1 MTGPPFWQNLT
12 DSTDFQDLKWKSW
25 NYSILINTGWQ
36 QYFGLLAKRV
46 ESLLLAMPNL
56 QQFFLAATLTAS
68 FEKIENRMIVMH
80 CMHDVDVSYFR
91 TSIKYTLSHQGHY
104 KQTAIIFYQNVL
116 LFLNHKTRLDST
128 QDQIIKYMMI
138 QKVRLGFRFCLR

>member
-12 DSTDFQDLKWKSW
+12 DSTDFQKQDGSLETTLFLKTQVG
-25 NYSILINTGWQ
+25 NSILAFWQ
-36 QYFGLLAKRV
+36 KELSHCFSLCQICSSFSWLLRC
-46 ESLLLAMPNL
+46 
-56 QQFFLAATLTAS
+56 
-68 FEKIENRMIVMH
+68 FEKIENRMIAVVMH

-138 QKVRLGFRFCLR
+138 QQVRLGFRFCLR